1 MNVLGRPTPVRECSA
16 AERVVIRM
24 EKGRLAVYDRARMD
38 SERDAYQ
45 KRLDV
50 QAEEVYQLAGQARSQ
65 GLDFSDD
72 VEIPRAADL
81 ASRTQK
87 LLEDPYLKPNR
98 ENPDVD
104 PIEIESELRVLLKSS
119 DRETAA
125 IEIALKVAK
134 RMHDLTSD
142 IAQAIDSGL
151 RVGLAVLTEAVLVAP
166 LEGIGEV
173 RIMNNAD
180 GSEFLSIDYAG
191 PIRAAGGTAQALGV
205 LIGDMIRRELGVGRY
220 VPTTPEVERVKE
232 EFGLYRVGL
241 QYKPPPEEIEVIVRA
256 CPVMV
261 NGEETES
268 QECAGYKE
276 VRNIVNKNNTPRT
289 RIRGGVMLVIGEGL
303 CLKAPKIL
311 KHTERLKI
319 PGWEFIAQF
328 AGKSKSDSD
337 ESEEIKR
344 RVISKV
350 DRYMDD
356 VIAGRPVFGEP
367 GEPGGFRLR
376 YGRSRATGLAA
387 AGFNPVSMEAHGGF
401 ISVGTQLKTERP
413 GKACAATPCIDLDGP
428 TVLLRDGSYLRIS
441 TIEQWRSSST
451 EVISIWDSGE
461 VLSGFGE
468 FLENNK
474 DLVPSGY
481 NRDWWAADLADALDH
496 PDKIDSFAAMLGVNR
511 SSLPPGIPFNG
522 AIQRGG
528 ENDLERSLRKRDW
541 QLYLRDMELNWD
553 QACQAVK
560 EYGAAVPPPWNFW
573 WSDMPLSFAPRLI
586 DALCH
591 SEINGG
597 RLRMIGAAS
606 GWSHDSQFEK
616 IDLPAPSTGEW
627 PRWTMVH
634 DHGVVKSA
642 LMTLGVEHYHDDGD
656 IVIPAA
662 WEGLLDGLGLEFA
675 TGTIRVAADASPHI
689 SDRVSRIGEATDTI
703 AKENKRIE
711 EIESVRS
718 VERMRAE
725 TAARQ
730 RGLGISET
738 DTEGRAAA
746 EAIEDPG
753 PDDPSLLKAA
763 YTILDD
769 HEVER
774 ALWLVRRLSNLRW
787 EDSVPCR
794 VGSRM
799 GRPEKA
805 GVREMKPMVHALYPI
820 GESGGPQRLLGQ
832 AAGKGSI
839 RVEMGPRICDKC
851 GKDTPHLRCHHRLS
865 ESVEECGGRTS
876 VRKRRGDHNRRRMG
890 QRTSVPL
897 SKIVETKRRALGLN
911 RVPDRIKAVKGLIS
925 IAQTPEPIEKGI
937 LRARHGVSV
946 FRDGTSRYDMSDV
959 PLTHFKPSEI
969 GTPWQRLSE
978 LGYSHDVFGE
988 ALTSDEQM
996 LELLPQDFVA
1006 SRSARQHLLSTC
1018 QFVDDLLIRFYKM
1031 KPFYEATEELDL
1043 VGHLGIGLAPHT
1055 SGGVLCRIIGWT
1067 DASAGYAHPL
1077 FHAAKRRNCD
1087 GDEDSLMMLLDGL
1100 LNFSKTIL
1108 PSGRGGRMDAPL
1120 VLSTR
1125 IDASEIDKEALN
1137 VDCGWSYNKAFYEGT
1152 KSQPHPSELENIVDL
1167 VEGRLGTVG
1176 EVRGYGWTHD
1186 SGELDAGPAN
1196 SSYKTLETMEDKMLA
1211 QLAIG
1216 RRLRS
1221 VSAARVAS
1229 QVIESHF
1236 LPDLRGNLMAFTR
1249 QKVRCVKCGH
1259 SYRRMP
1265 LAGKCIQTTSG
1276 SGIGLGSSQD
1286 GGTLCGG
1293 NVVLTVSEGAVRKYI
1308 KITSEVM
1315 ETYGVD
1321 DYTKQRVGWM
1331 TDSVDSLFNDDKVTV
1346 MTLEDFI

>member
-441 TIEQWRSSST
+441 TIEQWRSSCT

-897 SKIVETKRRALGLN
+897 SKSVETKRRALGLN

>member
-1 MNVLGRPTPVRECSA
+1 M
-16 AERVVIRM
+16 IRM

-496 PDKIDSFAAMLGVNR
+496 PDKIESFAAMLGVNR

-541 QLYLRDMELNWD
+541 QLYLRDMELNWE

>member
-1 MNVLGRPTPVRECSA
+1 
-16 AERVVIRM
+16 VIRV

-328 AGKSKSDSD
+328 AGKSKTDSD

-441 TIEQWRSSST
+441 TIEQWRTSST

-496 PDKIDSFAAMLGVNR
+496 PDKIESFAAMLGVNR

-541 QLYLRDMELNWD
+541 QLYLRDMELNWE

-573 WSDMPLSFAPRLI
+573 WSDMPLSFAPQLI
-586 DALCH
+586 DALCQ

-642 LMTLGVEHYHDDGD
+642 LMTLGVEHHHDDGD

-675 TGTIRVAADASPHI
+675 TGTIRVAVDASPHI
-689 SDRVSRIGEATDTI
+689 SDRLSRIGEATDTI
-703 AKENKRIE
+703 AKENKRME

-969 GTPWQRLSE
+969 GTPWRRLSE

-1265 LAGKCIQTTSG
+1265 LAGKCIQTTSS
-1276 SGIGLGSSQD
+1276 SGIGLGSSHD

>member
-1 MNVLGRPTPVRECSA
+1 
-16 AERVVIRM
+16 VIRM
-24 EKGRLAVYDRARMD
+24 EKGHLAVYDQARMD
-38 SERDAYQ
+38 SERDGYQ
-45 KRLDV
+45 KRLDF
-50 QAEEVYQLAGQARSQ
+50 QADEVYRLAGIARSQ
-65 GLDFSDD
+65 GLDFSDE
-72 VEIPRAADL
+72 VEIPRTRDL
-81 ASRTQK
+81 ASRTEK
-87 LLEDPYLKPNR
+87 LLEDYLDGMK
-98 ENPDVD
+98 
-104 PIEIESELRVLLKSS
+104 IEDDLRDLLEKY

-125 IEIALKVAK
+125 IEIALGVSK
-134 RMHDLTSD
+134 RMHARTGD
-142 IAQAIDSGL
+142 ITRAIDSGL

-166 LEGIGEV
+166 LEGIGGV

-311 KHTERLKI
+311 KHTERLEI

-328 AGKSKSDSD
+328 AGKGKSASD
-337 ESEEIKR
+337 GDEKVKR

-428 TVLLRDGSYLRIS
+428 TVLLQDGSYRRIS
-441 TIEQWRSSST
+441 TIEEWRSCSA

-496 PDKIDSFAAMLGVNR
+496 PEKVDAF
-511 SSLPPGIPFNG
+511 SSILDVDRGSMPPGIPFNG
-522 AIQRGG
+522 AIERGG
-528 ENDLERSLRKRDW
+528 ESNLERSLRKREW
-541 QLYLRDMELNWD
+541 QLYLRDMELTWE
-553 QACQAVK
+553 QACHVIK

-573 WSDMPLSFAPRLI
+573 WSDMPMSFAPKLIEVLCQSEFKDGCLRL
-586 DALCH
+586 C
-591 SEINGG
+591 
-597 RLRMIGAAS
+597 GAAAS
-606 GWSHDSQFEK
+606 WSPNSHFED
-616 IDLPAPSTGEW
+616 IGLPAPSTGEW
-627 PRWTMVH
+627 PGWTMVH
-634 DHGVVKSA
+634 DHGVVKSS
-642 LMTLGVEHYHDDGD
+642 LMTLGVEHHHDADD
-656 IVIPAA
+656 IVIPSA
-662 WEGLLDGLGLEFA
+662 WEGLLDGLGLELA
-675 TGTIRVAADASPHI
+675 GDAVRVVVDAGSHI
-689 SDRVSRIGEATDTI
+689 DDRVSRIREATDTI
-703 AKENKRIE
+703 AKENERAEK
-711 EIESVRS
+711 IESFRA

-738 DTEGRAAA
+738 DAEGRAAA
-746 EAIEDPG
+746 AAIEDSG
-753 PDDPSLLKAA
+753 PDDPSLLRAA
-763 YTILDD
+763 YALLDD

-774 ALWLVRRLSNLRW
+774 SLWLVRKLSNLRW

-832 AAGKGSI
+832 AAAKVSI
-839 RVEMGPRICDKC
+839 RVEMGPRICNKC
-851 GKDTPHLRCHHRLS
+851 GKDSPHLRCHHRLS
-865 ESVEECGGRTS
+865 EEVEECGGKTMI
-876 VRKRRGDHNRRRMG
+876 RKRRGDQNRRRMG

-897 SKIVETKRRALGLN
+897 GKIVETKRRALGLN
-911 RVPDRIKAVKGLIS
+911 RIPDRIKAVKGLIS

-937 LRARHGVSV
+937 LRARHKVSV

-959 PLTHFKPSEI
+959 PLTHFKPNEI
-969 GTPWQRLSE
+969 GTPWRRLAE

-988 ALTSDEQM
+988 PLGSDEQM

-1031 KPFYEATEELDL
+1031 EPFYEATEELDL

-1100 LNFSKTIL
+1100 LNFSKAIL

-1137 VDCGWSYNKAFYEGT
+1137 VDCGWSYSKAFYEGT

-1167 VEGRLGTVG
+1167 VDGRVGAVG

-1186 SGELDAGPAN
+1186 SGELDAGPQN

-1216 RRLRS
+1216 RQLRS

-1249 QKVRCVKCGH
+1249 QKVRCVKCAH

-1265 LAGKCIQTTSG
+1265 LAGKCIQTTSS
-1276 SGIGLGSSQD
+1276 SGIGLGTSQE